1 MNKVLKAFVVTLA
14 LLATMILV
22 SACPKKAPPKVAPPA
37 DTSTKV
43 PDLPPTVTTATAQ
56 TVTAEPDFVQP
67 KTDTMVAETLPND
80 IEELNRV
87 AQTRG
92 YIQDAFFAYNDST
105 LSADAQSAL
114 TTSANWLKKNGQY
127 NLLIEGHCDERGT
140 EQYNLALGDRRANQ
154 AKEYLVTLGVDAG
167 RIRTVSY
174 GEERPFDPGHDE
186 SAWAKNRRDHLVLVG
201 K

>member
-1 MNKVLKAFVVTLA
+1 MNKAFKAFAVTIA
-14 LLATMILV
+14 LLALI
-22 SACPKKAPPKVAPPA
+22 VAPACHKKTPPTVA
-37 DTSTKV
+37 PKIDTSMTV
-43 PDLPPTVTTATAQ
+43 PPVPLTVTTATAQ
-56 TVTAEPDFVQP
+56 PVTDTADFVSP
-67 KTDTMVAETLPND
+67 KTDTIAVDTLPGD

-87 AQTRG
+87 AQSRG
-92 YIQDAFFAYNDST
+92 YVQDAFFEFNEAT
-105 LSADAQSAL
+105 LSASAQAAL
-114 TTSANWLKKNGQY
+114 TSSATWLKKNGQY

>member
-1 MNKVLKAFVVTLA
+1 MSKSFKAFLVTLA
-14 LLATMILV
+14 LIALV
-22 SACPKKAPPKVAPPA
+22 VAPACRPKKKIIVAPPA
-37 DTSTKV
+37 DTSPTV
-43 PDLPPTVTTATAQ
+43 PPIPPTVTTATAQ
-56 TVTAEPDFVQP
+56 TVPTETDFVSP
-67 KTDTMVAETLPND
+67 KTDTIASETLPND

-87 AQTRG
+87 AQARG
-92 YIQDAFFAYNDST
+92 YIQDAFFEYNDSSLT
-105 LSADAQSAL
+105 ANAQNAL
-114 TTSANWLKKNGQY
+114 TSSANWLKKNPQY

-186 SAWAKNRRDHLVLVG
+186 AAWAKNRRDHLVLVG